1 MMMIYF
7 LSTVITVLVCFRWP
21 MFPQTINAMYQFYE
35 NEIGEESF
43 YLNDLSLFSFITL
56 YQTLISRFLMLHDPG
71 NFVNQTLE
79 MSDKI
84 SWAYSCI
91 TLSFDFHIYSY
102 SCWYLTT
109 TFSLRGRCPEVSY
122 VVIVLNILM
131 QMLKLH
137 IKPICQSSTSPRI
150 GVCNLNIF
158 IKVALL
164 HVIS

>member
-43 YLNDLSLFSFITL
+43 YLNDLGLFCFITL

-84 SWAYSCI
+84 SWAYSGI
-91 TLSFDFHIYSY
+91 TLPFDFHIYSY